1 MAIVSYSRNGI
12 HLFRVYVQARGKN
25 DFSLRVQRSKQGI
38 MTLQEARKEEKKLL
52 VSVVEE
58 VAKIE
63 GRGLS
68 WSDIIH
74 RWEIKARSGQL
85 GDKYADDKVI
95 SLHVSR
101 LHRYTKHWL
110 TRRAS
115 DLNKGDG
122 RQMLFQAK
130 EDGAKES
137 LLCQIKTS
145 INIVYNWAIEERLIL
160 GATSTPVEG
169 LNISSKV
176 EKVPKI
182 LTLEEVRLLLREAKE
197 REHEWYSIWAFAV
210 LTGMRSG
217 ELMALQWSDIDLQKK
232 IITVSKSYKASQ
244 KLLKS
249 TKAGYWRTVPISTD
263 LAEVILTLQR
273 QQNVTSQDFVLPHLY
288 AWKNGQA
295 GLVLKEFLKC
305 IGINKDIVFHTLR
318 ACFATHLLASGVD
331 QAKVMKIGGW
341 CDIKTFQIYVRLA
354 GIDVR
359 GATDSLDVMPRFTQD
374 NVVSISQFSE
384 G

>member
-1 MAIVSYSRNGI
+1 MAITSYSKNGS
-12 HLFRVYVQARGKN
+12 HYFRVYVQVRGKN
-25 DFSLRVQRSKQGI
+25 DFSLRMQKSRQGI
-38 MTLQEARKEEKKLL
+38 ATLQEARREEKKLL
-52 VSVVEE
+52 VAAVEE

-74 RWEIKARSGQL
+74 RWETKATLGQL
-85 GDKYADDKVI
+85 GDKYVDKKVI
-95 SLHVSR
+95 SVHVSR
-101 LHRYTKHWL
+101 LHRYTKSWL
-110 TRRAS
+110 SQRAS
-115 DLNKGDG
+115 DLTKGDG
-122 RQMLFQAK
+122 RQMLFRAK

-145 INIVYNWAIEERLIL
+145 VNIVYKWAIEERLIM
-160 GATSTPVEG
+160 GAVSTPVEG
-169 LNISSKV
+169 LCVSSKV

-182 LTLEEVRLLLREAKE
+182 LTLEEVRLLLREAKD
-197 REHEWYSIWAFAV
+197 RDHEWYAIWAFAV

-217 ELMALQWSDIDLQKK
+217 ELMGLQWKDIDLQKK
-232 IITVSKSYKASQ
+232 IITVSKSYKTSQ
-244 KLLKS
+244 KILKS
-249 TKAGYWRTVPISTD
+249 TKAGYWRTVPVSSD
-263 LAEVILTLQR
+263 LAEVILTIKSGEDKQPD
-273 QQNVTSQDFVLPHLY
+273 DFVLPHSY
-288 AWKNGQA
+288 AWKSGQA
-295 GLVLKEFLKC
+295 SLVLKEFLKC

-374 NVVSISQFSE
+374 NIVRISQFS
-384 G
+384 GG